1 MSNNQVYVLTEN
13 HDDDG
18 FSVIGVY
25 ETYELAEQE
34 KFAIIRDYFDIDES
48 EVADKDLD
56 DEVSGAVTYDI
67 VQRSVIG
74 SSDRTG

>member
-1 MSNNQVYVLTEN
+1 MSNMQVYVLTEEF
-13 HDDDG
+13 DDVG
-18 FSVIGVY
+18 YAIIGVY

-34 KFAIIRDYFDIDES
+34 KFAIIREYFDIDES

-56 DEVSGAVTYDI
+56 DEVSDSVTYDI

>member
-1 MSNNQVYVLTEN
+1 MSNNKVYVLTEN
-13 HDDDG
+13 TEDG

-34 KFAIIRDYFDIDES
+34 KFAIIRDYFDIDEI

-56 DEVSGAVTYDI
+56 DEVSDSVTYDI